1 MLTKNP
7 QRLAWI
13 TILGGLVLFFALCLG
28 TVALVRWIVFE
39 SPTPLNVTVH
49 VGKGTVGLLEPES
62 ADEKAVRSSA
72 TLNPSERLSTDNLS
86 QGYLAFSDPYSG
98 DIVATVTLRGDSRA
112 TLRRANRPR
121 FSLND
126 NPYEIRLENVIGG
139 LEVWVSDGLERPIEL
154 EIETALG
161 TTRITQKG
169 NVLLHVTSDRLT
181 VIARDGD
188 ATLTALSGEQVRL
201 VSATTALVQ
210 QSTPTITVR
219 QGPIDLLPY
228 STFGTAWPKEWICAH
243 QPDPGFPNAP
253 GGDFDYGVA
262 DGRSMIHIWRTQSGP
277 TPAKTGCY
285 QELGERNGD
294 ETANNDEA
302 ASPPGLDITQY
313 AEVRLRVT
321 MLVHHQSL
329 SACGIA
335 GSECPVMLRMDY
347 LDQYG
352 NPRVWYHGFY
362 AEYRPNENGRRTC
375 ASCWEPH
382 EQINKDAWYT
392 YESGDLLNDWPE
404 DLRPGAIQRIEF
416 YASGHEYDV
425 MLNEVALIA
434 SLPQPN
440 GAP

>member
-13 TILGGLVLFFALCLG
+13 TILGGLVLFVALCVG
-28 TVALVRWIVFE
+28 TVALARWIVFE
-39 SPTPLNVTVH
+39 SPTSLNVTVH

-62 ADEKAVRSSA
+62 ADEKAIRSSA
-72 TLNPSERLSTDNLS
+72 PLKPNERLSTDNLS

-98 DIVATVTLRGDSRA
+98 HIVATVTLRGDSRA
-112 TLRRANRPR
+112 TLHHANRPR

-126 NPYEIRLENVIGG
+126 NPYEIQLDDVIGG
-139 LEVWVSDGLERPIEL
+139 LEVWVSDGLERPMDLVIKTE
-154 EIETALG
+154 LG
-161 TTRITQKG
+161 TTRVTQKG
-169 NVLLHVTSDRLT
+169 NILIHATPDTLT

-188 ATLTALSGEQVRL
+188 ATLTNLSGEQVRL
-201 VSATTALVQ
+201 VGATTGVVQ
-210 QSTPTITVR
+210 QGASTIAVHD
-219 QGPIDLLPY
+219 GPIDLLPY

-253 GGDFDYGVA
+253 GGDFDYGIA
-262 DGRSMIHIWRTQSGP
+262 DGRSMIHIWRMKSGP

-285 QELGERNGD
+285 QVLGERNGEAD
-294 ETANNDEA
+294 ANGA
-302 ASPPGLDITQY
+302 PTPAGLDITQY
-313 AEVRLRVT
+313 AGVRLRVT
-321 MLVHHQSL
+321 ILVHHQSL

-362 AEYRPNENGRRTC
+362 TEYRPNENGRRTC

-392 YESGDLLNDWPE
+392 YESGDLLHDWPE

-434 SLPQPN
+434 SLPDAATTP
-440 GAP
+440 

>member
-7 QRLAWI
+7 QRLAWL
-13 TILGGLVLFFALCLG
+13 TILGGLVLFIMLCIG
-28 TVALVRWIVFE
+28 TAALVRWIVFE
-39 SPTPLNVTVH
+39 SPTQLNVTVH

-72 TLNPSERLSTDNLS
+72 PLNPGERLSTDNLS

-98 DIVATVTLRGDSRA
+98 DIVATITLRGDSRA

-126 NPYEIRLENVIGG
+126 NPYEIRLGDVIGG
-139 LEVWVSDGLERPIEL
+139 LEVWVSDGLERPIDL
-154 EIETALG
+154 EIQTALG
-161 TTRITQKG
+161 TAQITQKG
-169 NVLLHVTSDRLT
+169 NILLQVTPDRFSVVAGAGKTT
-181 VIARDGD
+181 VTHFNGD
-188 ATLTALSGEQVRL
+188 QVRL
-201 VSATTALVQ
+201 VKATTGIVRQ
-210 QSTPTITVR
+210 DTPTITVR

-243 QPDPGFPNAP
+243 QPDPGYPNAP

-262 DGRSMIHIWRTQSGP
+262 DGRSMIHIWRAHSGP

-285 QELGERNGD
+285 QELGERSGESDTRSN
-294 ETANNDEA
+294 A
-302 ASPPGLDITQY
+302 APLGLDITQY
-313 AEVRLRVT
+313 TEVHLRVT
-321 MLVHHQSL
+321 IQVHHQSL
-329 SACGIA
+329 SGCGIA

-352 NPRVWYHGFY
+352 NPRMWYHGFY

-392 YESGDLLNDWPE
+392 YESSDLLNDWPE
-404 DLRPGAIQRIEF
+404 NLRPGAIQRIEF

-434 SLPQPN
+434 SLPTESATP
-440 GAP
+440 